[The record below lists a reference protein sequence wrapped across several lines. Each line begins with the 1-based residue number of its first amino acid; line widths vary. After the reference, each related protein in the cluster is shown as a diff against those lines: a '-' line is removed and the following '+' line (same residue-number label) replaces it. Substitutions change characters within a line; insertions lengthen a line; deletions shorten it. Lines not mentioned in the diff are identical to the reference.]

1 MYPSNVVVLRGRVT
15 SEPRRREL
23 PSGSVVVSVE
33 VTTRSEG
40 LTASVPVEWI
50 DPTIELTADTD
61 VVVVGHV
68 RRRFFRVRGATE
80 SRTEVVAERIVPAG
94 RTREVRR
101 AVDRAVAALAEAP
114 A

>member
-23 PSGSVVVSVE
+23 PSGSVVVSIE
-33 VTTRSEG
+33 VTTRDEG
-40 LTASVPVEWI
+40 LTASVPVEWL
-50 DPTIELTADTD
+50 DPSLELDADAEI
-61 VVVVGHV
+61 VVVGHV

-80 SRTEVVAERIVPAG
+80 SRTEVKAERVVPAN

-101 AVDRAVAALAEAP
+101 AIDRAVATLSGSAG
-114 A
+114 